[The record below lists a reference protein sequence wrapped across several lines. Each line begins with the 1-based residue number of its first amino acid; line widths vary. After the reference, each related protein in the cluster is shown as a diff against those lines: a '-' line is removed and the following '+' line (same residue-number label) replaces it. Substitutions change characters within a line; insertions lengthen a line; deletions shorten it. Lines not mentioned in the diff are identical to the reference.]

1 MDTFVD
7 SSWYFIRF
15 TAPDATTP
23 TDTAAANY
31 WLPVDQY
38 IGGIEHAILHLLYS
52 RFFTRAMAA
61 TGHLQKYLAEPF
73 EALFTQGMVVHETYR
88 RAGIDPPQWLLPTEV
103 RFHGEGD
110 TRTASEIA
118 TGKPVTIGAIEKMS
132 KSKKNLVDP
141 DDIIASYGAD
151 CARWFVLSDSP
162 PERDVIWTESGVAGA
177 SRYIQRIWRIVDDVV
192 GGKGASRG
200 EKISDNFSPDALHL
214 RRIAHKALHAVGLNI
229 EGLRFNVAV
238 AQLYE
243 LTNTLSAALASPGA
257 QLQPG
262 LPWAIREA
270 TGILIQ
276 LLAPMMPH
284 LSEQCWER
292 LGNHTLIADAPWP
305 LAEPALLIDDTVT
318 IAVQVNGK
326 RRDELTVPRD
336 LSQDDLKARALQL
349 DAVVKAIDGKPVKK
363 IIVVPQRIV
372 NVVA

>member
-1 MDTFVD
+1 
-7 SSWYFIRF
+7 
-15 TAPDATTP
+15 
-23 TDTAAANY
+23 
-31 WLPVDQY
+31 
-38 IGGIEHAILHLLYS
+38 
-52 RFFTRAMAA
+52 MAA
-61 TGHLQKYLAEPF
+61 TGHLQNNLAEPF

-103 RFHGEGD
+103 RFHSEGE

-200 EKISDNFSPDALHL
+200 EKISDNFSPDAIHL

-238 AQLYE
+238 AQLYD
-243 LTNTLSAALASPGA
+243 LTNALSAAYWNGLGA
-257 QLQPG
+257 QTKVYCCSLVICEIISAG
-262 LPWAIREA
+262 
-270 TGILIQ
+270 
-276 LLAPMMPH
+276 
-284 LSEQCWER
+284 
-292 LGNHTLIADAPWP
+292 
-305 LAEPALLIDDTVT
+305 PA
-318 IAVQVNGK
+318 A
-326 RRDELTVPRD
+326 
-336 LSQDDLKARALQL
+336 
-349 DAVVKAIDGKPVKK
+349 
-363 IIVVPQRIV
+363 
-372 NVVA
+372 